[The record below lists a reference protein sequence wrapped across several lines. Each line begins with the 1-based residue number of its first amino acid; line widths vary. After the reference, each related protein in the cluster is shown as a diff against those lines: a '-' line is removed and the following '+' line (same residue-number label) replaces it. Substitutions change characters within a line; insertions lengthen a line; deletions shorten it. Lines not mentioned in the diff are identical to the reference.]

1 LSVASDAIQSG
12 MRYLFLAVA
21 TAIAAGC
28 VPADIARSSC
38 ESIMM
43 STANPYSC
51 TVKADVVGRA
61 SSIEFDSESR
71 NQIARVSIVLSV
83 AKGTLRVG
91 YSDLAGQHQVVVTP
105 SEPASLDIQTRMH
118 RDRRS
123 FTLTFEP
130 LNGVVQ
136 GLSGTVKYST
146 P

>member
-1 LSVASDAIQSG
+1 
-12 MRYLFLAVA
+12 MRYLILAA
-21 TAIAAGC
+21 TIAMVAGC

-43 STANPYSC
+43 ATNNPYSC

-71 NQIARVSIVLSV
+71 NQIAKVSIVLSV

-91 YSDLAGQHQVVVTP
+91 YSDLAGQQQVLVTP
-105 SEPASLDIQTRMH
+105 SEPVNLDIQTRMH
-118 RDRRS
+118 RDQRS
-123 FTLTFEP
+123 FTLMFEP
-130 LNGVVQ
+130 VNGVVQ

>member
-1 LSVASDAIQSG
+1 
-12 MRYLFLAVA
+12 MRYVVLAA
-21 TAIAAGC
+21 AIAMVAGC
-28 VPADIARSSC
+28 VPADIARSTC

-43 STANPYSC
+43 ATNNPYSC
-51 TVKADVVGRA
+51 TVKADVVGRP

-91 YSDLAGQHQVVVTP
+91 YSDLAGRQEVLVTP
-105 SEPASLDIQTRMH
+105 SEPANLEIQTRMH

-123 FTLTFEP
+123 FTLMFEP
-130 LNGVVQ
+130 VNGVVQ

>member
-1 LSVASDAIQSG
+1 V
-12 MRYLFLAVA
+12 RYLSLAAAMAMAMAMV
-21 TAIAAGC
+21 AGC
-28 VPADIARSSC
+28 APADIARSSC

-43 STANPYSC
+43 ATNNPYSC
-51 TVKADVVGRA
+51 TVKADVVGRR

-71 NQIARVSIVLSV
+71 NQIAKVSIALSV

-91 YSDLAGQHQVVVTP
+91 YSDLSGSQQVVVTP
-105 SEPASLDIQTRMH
+105 SEPAHLDIQTRMH

-123 FTLTFEP
+123 FTLMFEP
-130 LNGVVQ
+130 VGGVVQ